1 MPKTMLVNNKA
12 DTQIHTVDTL
22 GWQQV
27 AGGGG
32 GGAENGSLVCH
43 GEFLVLHSRNC
54 APTLI

>member
-12 DTQIHTVDTL
+12 DTQIHTVDIL

-32 GGAENGSLVCH
+32 LKMAALSAMVNSLFFILETVPQ
-43 GEFLVLHSRNC
+43 L
-54 APTLI
+54 